1 MDGGNEGEKNLK
13 KKNVK
18 KKMGAGFLADV
29 LAPCGCLCEC
39 VSVFVHDPLQS
50 RCSPV
55 FDSDNES
62 FLFSSLL

>member
-1 MDGGNEGEKNLK
+1 
-13 KKNVK
+13 
-18 KKMGAGFLADV
+18 MGAGFLADA
-29 LAPCGCLCEC
+29 LASCGCLCEC